1 MEKEVKMKDFSINEM
16 QEMQRALQDRYKHKW
31 EPICPEIGQN
41 KLLCMI
47 GEIGEVIDIVKKNGG
62 ERACTDEEL
71 RRDLVEE
78 MADVLMYY
86 NDVMLC
92 YGITAEELKNS
103 YSAKFEKNM
112 KRW

>member
-1 MEKEVKMKDFSINEM
+1 MNKTTDFSVNEM
-16 QEMQRALQDRYKHKW
+16 QKMQKELQEKYKDKW
-31 EPICPEIGQN
+31 ESIGAETGKN
-41 KLLCMI
+41 KLLWMI

-62 ERACTDEEL
+62 NKASTDELL
-71 RRDLVEE
+71 RKDLIEE

-92 YGITAEELKNS
+92 YGITTGELKQA
-103 YSAKFEKNM
+103 YIDKFEINM

>member
-1 MEKEVKMKDFSINEM
+1 MADFGVNEM
-16 QEMQRALQDRYKHKW
+16 QKMQKELQEKYKGRW
-31 EPICPEIGQN
+31 EPIGAETGKN
-41 KLLCMI
+41 KLLWMI

-62 ERACTDEEL
+62 DKASTDELL
-71 RRDLVEE
+71 RKDLIEE

-92 YGITAEELKNS
+92 FGITADELKQA
-103 YSAKFEKNM
+103 YIDKFERNM